1 MFGQGFA
8 ELANSQNPIKR
19 WMLISLGVVCL
30 VLGLLGV
37 VLPLLPTTPFVLLAS
52 ACFMR
57 SSPRLNKKL
66 LSHPTFGPIIKD
78 WQYTRGI
85 KRSVKRKA
93 YWLILFSF
101 ALSITLAPINWVRL
115 LLVVIMAILLLWLS
129 RLPEPAE

>member
-1 MFGQGFA
+1 MHGQGFTVVA
-8 ELANSQNPIKR
+8 TPPNPIKR

-30 VLGLLGV
+30 VLGIIGV

-57 SSPRLNKKL
+57 SSPRLNQKL
-66 LSHPTFGPIIKD
+66 LSHPTFGPIIED
-78 WQYTRGI
+78 WRDTRGV

-101 ALSITLAPINWVRL
+101 ALSIALAPINWVRL
-115 LLVVIMAILLLWLS
+115 LLVAIMAVLLLWLS